1 MWLGDNTMHKFVDF
15 IVGALTLAL
24 LALILA
30 IVLVNWSLG
39 CGEVFVY
46 ADGTHHVGECI
57 KFGGFFK

>member
-1 MWLGDNTMHKFVDF
+1 MDKFVDF
-15 IVGALTLAL
+15 VVGALVLSL
-24 LALILA
+24 LAVVLM

-46 ADGTHHVGECI
+46 ADGTHHFGECI